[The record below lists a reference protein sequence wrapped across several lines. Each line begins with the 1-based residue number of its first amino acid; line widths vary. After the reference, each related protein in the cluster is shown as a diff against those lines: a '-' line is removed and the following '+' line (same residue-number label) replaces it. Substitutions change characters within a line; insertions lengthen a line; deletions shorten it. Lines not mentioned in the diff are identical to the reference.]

1 MNKKLFAALTGASL
15 LFAGCSSTS
24 STASS
29 TADAGKT
36 SHTAYVDHD
45 GNEIS
50 ATVTKK
56 DGKITAVSIDEA
68 TEDGKTKKE
77 LGEEYSMKSAS
88 GIGKEWNEQI
98 EFLENYI
105 VEHGADSVKLD
116 ADGYAEDEDVRSGVT
131 INLSKIMEAVDEAAA
146 E

>member
-1 MNKKLFAALTGASL
+1 
-15 LFAGCSSTS
+15 
-24 STASS
+24 
-29 TADAGKT
+29 
-36 SHTAYVDHD
+36 
-45 GNEIS
+45 
-50 ATVTKK
+50 
-56 DGKITAVSIDEA
+56 
-68 TEDGKTKKE
+68 
-77 LGEEYSMKSAS
+77 MKSAS